1 MASTANAKCL
11 VFISSDAG
19 EGYITVEGHAGDRNN
34 LLAWHNG
41 DALVQAV
48 AKSCANTIVVAHT
61 VGPIVI
67 EAWADLPN
75 VKAILIAH
83 LPGQEAGSALADV
96 LFGDESPSG
105 KLPYTM
111 GKKETDWGT
120 SIITSGGGSAIPQSF
135 SEGLYIDYK
144 WAQ

>member
-1 MASTANAKCL
+1 M
-11 VFISSDAG
+11 
-19 EGYITVEGHAGDRNN
+19 EGHVGDRNS

-41 DALVQAV
+41 DALGKAV
-48 AKSCANTIVVAHT
+48 AGACANTIVVAHT
-61 VGPIVI
+61 VGPIIV

-111 GKKETDWGT
+111 GKQETEWGT
-120 SIITSGGGSAIPQSF
+120 SIIKPEGGSAIPQTF
-135 SEGLYIDYK
+135 TEGLYIDYK
-144 WAQ
+144 PVFPPHLPHHH